1 MALILGY
8 HVGETIYFG
17 HVPVKVI
24 ASTGHSHARLLIDGE
39 SFDISD
45 LKATEIMKGVYVS
58 CGVPKIAREGGAALP
73 RLVIEAPRSL
83 VILREELY
91 GKPRPPKSTTLP
103 HPSQPCLA
111 GKG

>member
-24 ASTGHSHARLLIDGE
+24 RATGHSEAKLLIDGE
-39 SFDISD
+39 VFTVTDV
-45 LKATEIMKGVYVS
+45 KATEIMKGVYVS
-58 CGVPKIAREGGAALP
+58 CGVPRIAREGEVALP
-73 RLVIEAPRSL
+73 RLVIDAPRSL

-91 GKPRPPKSTTLP
+91 GNGKSRRPREEKVS
-103 HPSQPCLA
+103 HPT
-111 GKG
+111 